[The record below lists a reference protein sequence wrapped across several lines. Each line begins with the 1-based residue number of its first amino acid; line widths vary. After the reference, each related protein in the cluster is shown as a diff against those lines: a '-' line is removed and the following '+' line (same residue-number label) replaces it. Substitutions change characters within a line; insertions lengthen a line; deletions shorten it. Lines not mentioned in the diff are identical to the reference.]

1 MAEGRSRHQSPI
13 ATIAWRSQ
21 GTLVPFVVAYIGVLG
36 MDPFGV
42 LLVFGLAMVVCGL
55 VNRTPIPVQASQM
68 MMSRRK

>member
-1 MAEGRSRHQSPI
+1 M
-13 ATIAWRSQ
+13 
-21 GTLVPFVVAYIGVLG
+21 VAYIGVLG